1 MKYYHT
7 LPLCFLPTQVD
18 FCVFT
23 PHNGN
28 IWLDT
33 DKTKSYFGSDARS
46 LYDDMVTL
54 EIPLENLDPTKL
66 THRKEAWISKELN
79 ADYWQYFGEFSMS
92 NVIIHYADY

>member
-18 FCVFT
+18 FGVFT